1 MATDEE
7 RRKVAQK
14 LRKYAL
20 WDEDGELV
28 GCTEFGES
36 VLNLLSCGDTE
47 RECFNALADLIEPS
61 EPKVKCVAEVKVDGE
76 QLEQLVH
83 DAAVELT
90 GIDRD
95 ALLKLADEMEID
107 GAGALDDGDWCKPL
121 LIEYARRIREALG
134 VDDGD

>member
-20 WDEDGELV
+20 LDEDGELV

-47 RECFNALADLIEPS
+47 RECFNALADLIEPPTQCPYYHS
-61 EPKVKCVAEVKVDGE
+61 NRHYCS
-76 QLEQLVH
+76 VH
-83 DAAVELT
+83 EDLQV
-90 GIDRD
+90 IDRD
-95 ALLKLADEMEID
+95 ALLRIAED
-107 GAGALDDGDWCKPL
+107 LDYEGMGGWVDTVNVGS
-121 LIEYARRIREALG
+121 YARRIRKALG
-134 VDDGD
+134 VEL